1 MIKTLVYKYPRTAFV
16 SHNKTI
22 REQRHNVISQLFYR
36 FSNKANNNFID
47 KNNNSGDRDT
57 WEYTTKVK
65 RKKKYIRTKASKQ
78 KSKDQKLLVDR
89 VRQNCSASLNL
100 LGEMAILETVQPS
113 RYNQNTFIEGL
124 NNARYFF
131 EQVTNPK
138 DKDVMDG
145 NNSKSDQ
152 KEIQPDTKIMEKF
165 ANLFDF
171 TSHVFVEDVDTNEKG
186 VGFQTMHYRNSR
198 YMLGVLDIVQGI
210 SMAAYDI
217 NKVTTLSVNQALVER
232 SFSYFNEAAKLGQAD
247 AIFLLSY
254 FYHKG

>member
-131 EQVTNPK
+131 EQVAYKNGK
-138 DKDVMDG
+138 DAMYV
-145 NNSKSDQ
+145 NYSNSDQ
-152 KEIQPDTKIMEKF
+152 KEIHSNTKICTKYDTI
-165 ANLFDF
+165 NL
-171 TSHVFVEDVDTNEKG
+171 S
-186 VGFQTMHYRNSR
+186 
-198 YMLGVLDIVQGI
+198 
-210 SMAAYDI
+210 
-217 NKVTTLSVNQALVER
+217 
-232 SFSYFNEAAKLGQAD
+232 
-247 AIFLLSY
+247 
-254 FYHKG
+254 